1 MEWKG
6 CRVWQNTKSS
16 SRSSLLYF
24 LTIACLRTALVAN
37 NTNYPPPLLV
47 ALHCICV
54 SIWISYFLVA
64 CCIWVSSWNSYF
76 YNCSSLYLCFRLE
89 FIFLYSL
96 FTGFLCPAAIPI
108 SVFVGSSLC
117 LCFRLDFIPLYL
129 YFTERIL
136 PLTTTVFDLHKNA
149 SLHVISIL

>member
-1 MEWKG
+1 MFPSG
-6 CRVWQNTKSS
+6 FRI
-16 SRSSLLYF
+16 F
-24 LTIACLRTALVAN
+24 L
-37 NTNYPPPLLV
+37 LLV
-47 ALHCICV
+47 VFEFPIV
-54 SIWISYFLVA
+54 VFED
-64 CCIWVSSWNSYF
+64 SYF
-76 YNCSSLYLCFRLE
+76 YNCSSLYLCFQLE

-136 PLTTTVFDLHKNA
+136 QLTTIFDLHKNA